1 VKGSYPRNISIVSII
16 FICLILSLAVV
27 NLYVSIQFRN
37 QFIHSDRDKI
47 VSIASLCAQI
57 LDGDYDRD
65 IIITMGKYIATSF
78 GLSHFIITDTIGT
91 RVYDSRLHPREFV
104 TATSRI
110 DFTEEFG
117 RLPAADEIMH
127 QDGRFIYHSEAPP
140 FFLYA
145 SVEDSFTAEIDRIF
159 LWYVLYI
166 TVSLIFVGFLGI
178 FLIRNLFLPMRY
190 VTNLAD
196 EMGVEMKKED
206 FVSEAFREMYEKLRS
221 REQTLVEVSAYI
233 AHEFR
238 NSIGAIIG
246 MARLVERGKKG
257 AADIIKE
264 CQIMEELILRLL
276 EYARPVQMMMARFN
290 IDRLIREAVER
301 AALSSRIDVET
312 SVEPDASE
320 MMGDY
325 DLLLTALMNIMKNSV
340 EAISNKG
347 TITIDIHAEGDYI
360 MMAIRDSGSGI
371 DERSLDK
378 ILNPFF
384 TTKAQGMGLGLAY
397 VKKIVEAHGGR
408 IKVESTRGSGT
419 CIMLTFPRERG
430 SEKQDH

>member
-1 VKGSYPRNISIVSII
+1 VKGSYPRNIGIVSII

-47 VSIASLCAQI
+47 VSIASLCAHI
-57 LDGDYDRD
+57 IEDGTDEDVSALW
-65 IIITMGKYIATSF
+65 KYIATSF
-78 GLSHFIITDTIGT
+78 SLSHFIITDTTGT
-91 RVYDSRLHPREFV
+91 RMYDSRFYPRGSV
-104 TATSRI
+104 TMTSRI
-110 DFTEEFG
+110 DFAEEFG
-117 RLPAADEIMH
+117 RLPAADEVMYH
-127 QDGRFIYHSEAPP
+127 DGRFIYRSESPP
-140 FFLYA
+140 FYLYA
-145 SVEDSFTAEIDRIF
+145 SVEDSFASQIDRIF

-166 TVSLIFVGFLGI
+166 TVSLVFVGFLGI

-206 FVSEAFREMYEKLRS
+206 FVSAAFSEMYEKLRS
-221 REQTLVEVSAYI
+221 REQTLVEFSAYI

-246 MARLVERGKKG
+246 MARLVERGKKE

-264 CQIMEELILRLL
+264 CQLMEELITKLL
-276 EYARPVQMMMARFN
+276 EYARPVRLMMAQFSV
-290 IDRLIREAVER
+290 DRLMQETIER
-301 AALSSRIDVET
+301 SALPPRIEVHT
-312 SVEPDASE
+312 RIKPDAKE
-320 MMGDY
+320 MTGDF
-325 DLLLTALMNIMKNSV
+325 DLLATALINIVKNSI
-340 EAISNKG
+340 EAISKKG
-347 TITIDIHAEGDYI
+347 TIDIDVDAEDDNII
-360 MMAIRDSGSGI
+360 MTIRDSGSGI

-397 VKKIVEAHGGR
+397 VKKIIDAHGGR
-408 IKVESTRGSGT
+408 IKVASGRGTGMCVT
-419 CIMLTFPRERG
+419 LTFPGDRG
-430 SEKQDH
+430 PGKKDH

>member
-1 VKGSYPRNISIVSII
+1 MKGSYPRNISIISII

-37 QFIHSDRDKI
+37 QFIHSDRDR
-47 VSIASLCAQI
+47 VTSIASLCAQI
-57 LDGDYDRD
+57 FDNGFEQEQV
-65 IIITMGKYIATSF
+65 ITLCKYITTSF
-78 GLSHFIITDTIGT
+78 NLTHFIITDTTGT
-91 RVYDSRLHPREFV
+91 RLYDSRLHPREFV
-104 TATSRI
+104 STTSRI
-110 DFTEEFG
+110 DFQEEFG
-117 RLPAADEIMH
+117 RLPGPDEIMH
-127 QDGRFIYHSEAPP
+127 QDGRFIYYSEIPP
-140 FFLYA
+140 FYLYA
-145 SVEDSFTAEIDRIF
+145 SVEDSFAAEIDRIF

-206 FVSEAFREMYEKLRS
+206 FVSEAFSEMYEKLRT
-221 REQTLVEVSAYI
+221 REQTLVEFSAYI

-264 CQIMEELILRLL
+264 CQIMEELITRLL
-276 EYARPVQMMMARFN
+276 EYARPVQVMMTP
-290 IDRLIREAVER
+290 ITIKRLIDEAVER
-301 AALSSRIDVET
+301 TALPPRVDVRI
-312 SVEPDASE
+312 SVKPGVSD

-325 DLLLTALMNIMKNSV
+325 DLLVTALLNIMKNSA
-340 EAISNKG
+340 EAITHRG
-347 TITIDIHAEGDYI
+347 TIDIDVNADDEYTI
-360 MMAIRDSGSGI
+360 LTIRDSGGGI

-378 ILNPFF
+378 ILHPFF

-397 VKKIVEAHGGR
+397 VKKIVDAHGGR
-408 IKVESTRGSGT
+408 IRIESARGSGT
-419 CIMLTFPRERG
+419 CITLTFPKDRGPDNQER
-430 SEKQDH
+430 

>member
-1 VKGSYPRNISIVSII
+1 MKGSYPRNISIISII

-57 LDGDYDRD
+57 FDNGFDDD
-65 IIITMGKYIATSF
+65 QVITLSKYIATSF
-78 GLSHFIITDTIGT
+78 RLAHFILTDTTGT
-91 RVYDSRLHPREFV
+91 RLYDSRLHPREII
-104 TATSRI
+104 TATRI
-110 DFTEEFG
+110 DFGEEFG
-117 RLPAADEIMH
+117 RLPQADEILH
-127 QDGRFIYHSEAPP
+127 QNGRFIYRSEIPP

-166 TVSLIFVGFLGI
+166 TVSLLFVGFLGI

-206 FVSEAFREMYEKLRS
+206 FVSEAFREMYEKLRM
-221 REQTLVEVSAYI
+221 REQTLVEFSAYI

-238 NSIGAIIG
+238 NSIGAIVG

-257 AADIIKE
+257 AADIVKE
-264 CQIMEELILRLL
+264 CQIMEELITKLL
-276 EYARPVQMMMARFN
+276 EYARPLQIMITRFTIARLV
-290 IDRLIREAVER
+290 DEAVER
-301 AALSSRIDVET
+301 AALPARIDVKI
-312 SVEPDASE
+312 SVTPGVRD
-320 MMGDY
+320 MKGDY
-325 DLLLTALMNIMKNSV
+325 DLLLTALMNIMKNSA
-340 EAISNKG
+340 EAIAKRG
-347 TITIDIHAEGDYI
+347 TIEVDVKAEDEQII
-360 MMAIRDSGSGI
+360 MTIRDSGSGI
-371 DERSLDK
+371 DEHALDK
-378 ILNPFF
+378 ILHPFF

-397 VKKIVEAHGGR
+397 VKKIVDAHGGR
-408 IKVESTRGSGT
+408 IRIESTRGSGT
-419 CIMLTFPRERG
+419 RVVLMFPRNR
-430 SEKQDH
+430 SSDIQKQ

>member
-1 VKGSYPRNISIVSII
+1 MKGSYPRNISIISII

-37 QFIHSDRDKI
+37 QFIHSDRDK
-47 VSIASLCAQI
+47 VASIASLCAQMF
-57 LDGDYDRD
+57 DNDFEQEQV
-65 IIITMGKYIATSF
+65 ITLCKYITTSF
-78 GLSHFIITDTIGT
+78 NLTHFIITDTTGT
-91 RVYDSRLHPREFV
+91 RLYDSRLHPREFIS
-104 TATSRI
+104 TTSRI
-110 DFTEEFG
+110 DFQDEFG
-117 RLPAADEIMH
+117 RLPGPDEIIH
-127 QDGRFIYHSEAPP
+127 QDGRFIYYSEIPP
-140 FFLYA
+140 FYLYA

-206 FVSEAFREMYEKLRS
+206 FVSEAFREMYEKLRT
-221 REQTLVEVSAYI
+221 REQTLVEFSAYV

-264 CQIMEELILRLL
+264 CQIMEELISKLL
-276 EYARPVQMMMARFN
+276 EYARPVQVMMARFN
-290 IDRLIREAVER
+290 ISRLIDEAVER
-301 AALSSRIDVET
+301 AAIPSRVGVKI
-312 SVEPDASE
+312 SVKPDAGD

-340 EAISNKG
+340 EAIANRG
-347 TITIDIHAEGDYI
+347 TIDIDVNVDDEYTI
-360 MMAIRDSGSGI
+360 LKIRDSGSGI

-378 ILNPFF
+378 ILHPFF

-397 VKKIVEAHGGR
+397 VKKIVDAHGGR
-408 IKVESTRGSGT
+408 IRIESARGSGT
-419 CIMLTFPRERG
+419 CITLTFPKDRGLDDQER
-430 SEKQDH
+430 